1 MSQVA
6 GSRQGHRV
14 VVLSNH
20 ALTRAGLAQLLAQE
34 NVTLSVVES
43 PRRVAQVGRHEVVLY
58 DLADESGNSLDDL
71 ALVLAEGAPIVA
83 LTSPGRSHLAETILA
98 MGVSETVQM
107 DVRADGLV
115 QALGRVAAGQTTSL
129 EAHRRRRRDAARVGT
144 ELTDREASVLELIGA
159 GLSNQEIADRLFVT
173 INTLKTYIRT
183 AYRKIGVSRR
193 PQAVLWAARHDL
205 IRGPRQRHPARRSE
219 PLARV
224 TSP

>member
-144 ELTDREASVLELIGA
+144 ELTDREVSVLELIGA
-159 GLSNQEIADRLFVT
+159 GLSNQEIA
-173 INTLKTYIRT
+173 
-183 AYRKIGVSRR
+183 RR
-193 PQAVLWAARHDL
+193 SCGRPGTPSSEARGNDT
-205 IRGPRQRHPARRSE
+205 RHADPSPWLGSPARRTRSAAVLVVGWVNRE
-219 PLARV
+219 ARR
-224 TSP
+224 